1 MTKVHKHFKTRIAWG
16 ALILCAVAGLVY
28 AFLPKALEVDVAPV
42 TRGNLTVTVNH
53 EGKTRIKERYI
64 ISSPLAGKMQ
74 RIELRAGDP
83 VLAGKTVITEVEPLD
98 PALLDERTRMQA
110 EARVKAAE
118 AAFSR
123 NESLLERARTASEYA
138 GVELERAQALFE
150 SKSIS
155 HQELDN
161 LEEKKRSADEDLKS
175 AEHGVQIAK
184 YELELA
190 RAALL
195 RTSRDRQ
202 MVSDEWNLQ
211 IFAPISGKVLRVLH
225 EDASVIETG
234 TTLIEVGDPSELEM
248 EVDVLSTDGVKIRP
262 GARVIVENWGGPES
276 LEARVRLVE
285 PAAFTKVSALGVEE
299 QRVNVIA
306 DFVGDASKR
315 SALGDA
321 YRIEARIVITE
332 LTNVLKIPSAALF
345 KLGNSWQV
353 FRVQN
358 HRARLQQLHVI
369 NLSQSEAA
377 VTGIEENASVI
388 IYPSDRITDGKKIA
402 NRQKS

>member
-1 MTKVHKHFKTRIAWG
+1 MHKHFKTRVAWG
-16 ALILCAVAGLVY
+16 VLILCAVAGLVY

-202 MVSDEWNLQ
+202 IVSDEWNLQ
-211 IFAPISGKVLRVLH
+211 IFPPISGKVLRVLH

-285 PAAFTKVSALGVEE
+285 PAAFTKIPALGVEE

-332 LTNVLKIPSAALF
+332 LTNVVKIPSAALF
-345 KLGNSWQV
+345 KLGDDWQV

-358 HRARLQQLHVI
+358 HRAHLQQLGVI
-369 NLSQSEAA
+369 NISESEAA
-377 VTGIEENASVI
+377 VMGIEENSSVI
-388 IYPSDRITDGKKIA
+388 IYPSDRISDGKKIA
-402 NRQKS
+402 NRQKHR

>member
-1 MTKVHKHFKTRIAWG
+1 M
-16 ALILCAVAGLVY
+16 
-28 AFLPKALEVDVAPV
+28 PKALEVDVAPV

-345 KLGNSWQV
+345 KLGDDWQV

-358 HRARLQQLHVI
+358 HRAHLQQLGVI
-369 NLSQSEAA
+369 NISESEAA
-377 VTGIEENASVI
+377 VTGIEENSSVI
-388 IYPSDRITDGKKIA
+388 IYPSDRISDGKKIA
-402 NRQKS
+402 NRQKHR